1 MSGGSR
7 RRETIARVSAA
18 DHELA
23 AQVGALEVLRR
34 ARRALVL
41 VPLVLAVAL
50 LAAALLARRSLSDA
64 LQAAARGEGNVLLHD
79 AEQRLRAGGTP
90 EEIVAQLAPSGLRC
104 LVVYGREATVAAAA
118 GTCAGEADLSRA
130 LREIRPEEVRD
141 DGGRPRMARHLPPHP
156 RGGPP
161 PDFGP
166 PGRPEGPRGH
176 PGPPPTGGPPG
187 PLLIEF
193 EPVRTSALSG
203 AAGRLLMVALA
214 CAATLAATAA
224 GAGWLSAHAARLQ
237 DRLARGRH
245 LASLGEMA
253 AVMAH
258 EIRNPLASMK
268 GNAQL
273 LVEQLPEPGPARS
286 KAERLVSDAVRLE
299 RLTEDLLGLSGAAS
313 LQCAD
318 ADPVAVL
325 RGAVDDV
332 AGAVDIQAAGAP
344 AVFRLDADRMRQVLT
359 NLLRN
364 ALQATDPPQPVTA
377 SVATEGGR
385 LVYAVRD
392 RGPGV
397 PESER
402 DRIFEPF
409 HTTRLRGTGLGL
421 AVARR
426 IVEAHGGTIEASGHP
441 EGGAVFRV
449 ALPPA

>member
-1 MSGGSR
+1 
-7 RRETIARVSAA
+7 VSAA
-18 DHELA
+18 DPELA
-23 AQVGALEVLRR
+23 AQVSALGLLRR

-50 LAAALLARRSLSDA
+50 LAAALLARRSLTDA
-64 LQAAARGEGNVLLHD
+64 LQAAARGEGNALLHE
-79 AEQRLRAGGTP
+79 AEQRLRAGGAP
-90 EEIVAQLAPSGLRC
+90 EEIVGQLAPAGLRC
-104 LVVYGREATVAAAA
+104 LVVYGREAAVVAAA
-118 GTCAGEADLSRA
+118 GTCAGEPDLAEA
-130 LREIRPEEVRD
+130 LRATRPEDLR
-141 DGGRPRMARHLPPHP
+141 GGGERLRMARHPPPHP

-161 PDFGP
+161 PGHGP
-166 PGRPEGPRGH
+166 PGP
-176 PGPPPTGGPPG
+176 PGGGPAGGRAPG

-193 EPVRTSALSG
+193 EPVRTSALSS
-203 AAGRLLMVALA
+203 AAGRLLMVAIA

-245 LASLGEMA
+245 LAALGEMA

-273 LVEQLPEPGPARS
+273 LVEQWPEPGPART
-286 KAERLVSDAVRLE
+286 KAERLVSDALRLE
-299 RLTEDLLGLSGAAS
+299 RLTEDLLGLSGAGA
-313 LQCAD
+313 LQRSEV
-318 ADPVAVL
+318 DPVSVL
-325 RGAVDDV
+325 RAAIDDV
-332 AGAVDIQAAGAP
+332 GGPVEVQAAGAP
-344 AVFRLDADRMRQVLT
+344 ATFRLDADRMRQVLT

-364 ALQATDPPQPVTA
+364 GLQSTDPPQPVTA
-377 SVATEGGR
+377 SVAAEGGR
-385 LVYAVRD
+385 LVFCVRD

-397 PESER
+397 PDAEKE
-402 DRIFEPF
+402 RIFEPF

-426 IVEAHGGTIEASGHP
+426 IAEAHGGTIGASRHP

-449 ALPPA
+449 ELPPA